1 MRPTLTL
8 EPCCKAWTLVVSL
21 RCRRSSVSRFGVA
34 SSNVSATVS
43 ITTHQSPVDPADH
56 DMFKDGF
63 GCSAE
68 GYYPASLFCTLSFI
82 SACLSHIVTHWAL
95 SFYRYP
101 SRELFRLAVRC
112 RHLVLPPTQ
121 HGRYRLL
128 RGIVLERWPD
138 LELNCGSIS
147 VARPP
152 QSLLPRSPRC
162 TTTLDFRKTRHWR
175 VFSFL
180 GSNLHPIII
189 EDPALDLKKN
199 IKRIS

>member
-1 MRPTLTL
+1 MTDDFRWRCWREEEGSLRPTLTL
-8 EPCCKAWTLVVSL
+8 EPCQQTAWTLVVGL
-21 RCRRSSVSRFGVA
+21 RCCRRSSVSRSRRGFRVLPILCQHYGQ
-34 SSNVSATVS
+34 TP
-43 ITTHQSPVDPADH
+43 PVDPADH

-121 HGRYRLL
+121 HGRYRFL
-128 RGIVLERWPD
+128 RGIVLERLPN
-138 LELNCGSIS
+138 LELN
-147 VARPP
+147 
-152 QSLLPRSPRC
+152 
-162 TTTLDFRKTRHWR
+162 
-175 VFSFL
+175 
-180 GSNLHPIII
+180 
-189 EDPALDLKKN
+189 
-199 IKRIS
+199 